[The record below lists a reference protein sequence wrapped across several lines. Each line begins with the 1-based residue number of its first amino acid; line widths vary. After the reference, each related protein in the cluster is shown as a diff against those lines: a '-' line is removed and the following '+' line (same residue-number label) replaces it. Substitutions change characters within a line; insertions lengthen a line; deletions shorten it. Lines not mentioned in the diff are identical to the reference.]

1 MFITRDSYGRAMA
14 NLALDVLRS
23 NVECEL
29 NNKANMLEAIEV
41 IESYVANS
49 KLADV
54 KEVKGSRDYQGG
66 VAGKI
71 IVERMKGNALLK
83 PYAKRFAH
91 LEKVTTDDLEH
102 CLPDYISGG
111 LIRKLMKPASTSIHY
126 FDDEAWKNADK

>member
-49 KLADV
+49 KLAV
-54 KEVKGSRDYQGG
+54 SES
-66 VAGKI
+66 GKVI
-71 IVERMKGNALLK
+71 AERMKSIETLK
-83 PYAKRFAH
+83 PFAKLVACK
-91 LEKVTTDDLEH
+91 EKVTRDDLEKF
-102 CLPDYISGG
+102 LPDYISGG
-111 LIRKLMKPASTSIHY
+111 DITKLFNEGVK
-126 FDDEAWKNADK
+126 

>member
-71 IVERMKGNALLK
+71 IVERMKGNELLK

-126 FDDEAWKNADK
+126 FDDVAWKNMKV